1 MQDFY
6 DVLKK
11 KEPFHSLSDA
21 EVEELIASARFS
33 TYHKGQFLYHEDED
47 ADALYLLVSGIA
59 KNIVHKS
66 NGQQATMRFY
76 YPGDLIGLMIM
87 LTDETMTFSVQAN
100 DDCEVIRIKK
110 EVMLKIMTE
119 NPTFSHNVLDTIGER
134 MRSLYDEIKQER
146 DRETEGEN
154 IALYRTR
161 VSSIM
166 DSKVTIPPTY
176 SVLETA
182 ELFRT
187 KNYDGVIVSEDGE
200 SVMGTVTP
208 LELFNAFTR
217 GDFQDPIHKWMYQNP
232 NLVEEDAFSYEAL
245 AYLKFH
251 KVSLLPVVK
260 RDKLVGMVSAKS
272 FLGIQESAYLD
283 LSYRLSRAKEL
294 QEIVDLSPP
303 NHKEFHSFIEELLEA
318 NTLGYEIC
326 EMMSNYNDEIH
337 RRVILLAEKEMIKEG
352 YGRPPVN
359 YCFIV
364 MGSEGRKEQAF
375 STDQDNGMIIDDYEH
390 LAHRKEIDSYF
401 SKLSAKINRKLTECG
416 LPECSGG
423 IMAQNEKWRRSLT
436 NWKKEVNGWITET
449 DAEEIRNF
457 TIFMDF
463 RPVYGDFDL
472 SRSLR
477 HAITSKIKRA
487 QTLQMLLM
495 KDTIRFRVP
504 LNPIGKL
511 QLRGKEKTLDLKKS
525 AIMQI
530 VNGIRIFAM
539 KYGVEEV
546 NTIKRLHALKKKEI
560 FHHRDVINIETALH
574 YLYSFRIRQNLH
586 QLSRG
591 IEITNSVKP
600 MEWDKEERRKMREA
614 LLVAKRMQQVSE
626 LSFRR
631 NRSI

>member
-66 NGQQATMRFY
+66 NGQQTTMRFY

-119 NPTFSHNVLDTIGER
+119 NPAFSHNVLDTIGER

-187 KNYDGVIVSEDGE
+187 KNYDGVIVSEDRE

-208 LELFNAFTR
+208 LELFNAFTH
-217 GDFQDPIHKWMYQNP
+217 GDFQDPIHKWMYQDP

-294 QEIVDLSPP
+294 QEIVSLSPP
-303 NHKEFHSFIEELLEA
+303 NHKEFHSFIEELLNE

-337 RRVILLAEKEMIKEG
+337 RRVILLAEKEMLREG

-390 LAHRKEIDSYF
+390 LSHKDEIDAYF
-401 SKLSAKINRKLTECG
+401 SKLTIKINERLTECG

-423 IMAQNEKWRRSLT
+423 IMAKNAKWRRSLT
-436 NWKKEVNGWITET
+436 DWKKEVNRWITET

-477 HAITSKIKRA
+477 RSITERIKKA
-487 QTLQMLLM
+487 HTLQMLLM

-546 NTIKRLHALKKKEI
+546 NTIKRLNELKRKEI
-560 FHHRDVINIETALH
+560 FHHRDVVNIETALH
-574 YLYSFRIRQNLH
+574 YLYSFRIRQNLY
-586 QLSRG
+586 QLSKDV
-591 IEITNSVKP
+591 EITNIVKP
-600 MEWDKEERRKMREA
+600 QEWDKEERRKMREA